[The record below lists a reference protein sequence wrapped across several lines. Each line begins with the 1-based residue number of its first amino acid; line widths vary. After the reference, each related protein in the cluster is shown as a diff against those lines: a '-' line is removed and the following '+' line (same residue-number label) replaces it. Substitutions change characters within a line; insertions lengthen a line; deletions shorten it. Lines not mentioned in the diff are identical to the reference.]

1 MTNPTPVTASAETSR
16 WQHVL
21 HRWPSALGLA
31 AAAGQLATGGNRD
44 SVAIVVGVATLCYL
58 GAAALRRRWVAWAGV
73 AGGSLVVAASELAGL
88 AWWVGLGGV
97 ALVLIVA
104 GLLGRAPRP
113 ALTAQTAAL
122 LGYGGLAVAA
132 LYFAPRAGL
141 VLAGVVLAGHAGWDL
156 IHYRRDQVVP
166 RSLAEFCMLL
176 DLPLGVGAIVIA
188 VID

>member
-1 MTNPTPVTASAETSR
+1 MTNPTLVTASAETPR

-31 AAAGQLATGGNRD
+31 AAAGQLATGGDRD

-73 AGGSLVVAASELAGL
+73 AGGSLVVAASELAG
-88 AWWVGLGGV
+88 
-97 ALVLIVA
+97 
-104 GLLGRAPRP
+104 
-113 ALTAQTAAL
+113 
-122 LGYGGLAVAA
+122 
-132 LYFAPRAGL
+132 
-141 VLAGVVLAGHAGWDL
+141 VVLAGHAVWDL

-188 VID
+188 VVD